1 MTDANKDFPH
11 HPAAFINAIR
21 EDGTK
26 DEACEWLQKIWN
38 ERCSIAA
45 ERDAL
50 KAKQEQARADA
61 LREAVK
67 KIRNAPA
74 WKFYSYA
81 ERDRVA
87 DVVEALI
94 DKETDHG

>member
-1 MTDANKDFPH
+1 V
-11 HPAAFINAIR
+11 
-21 EDGTK
+21 
-26 DEACEWLQKIWN
+26 
-38 ERCSIAA
+38 A
-45 ERDAL
+45 E
-50 KAKQEQARADA
+50 AKQEQARADA

-94 DKETDHG
+94 DKETHK